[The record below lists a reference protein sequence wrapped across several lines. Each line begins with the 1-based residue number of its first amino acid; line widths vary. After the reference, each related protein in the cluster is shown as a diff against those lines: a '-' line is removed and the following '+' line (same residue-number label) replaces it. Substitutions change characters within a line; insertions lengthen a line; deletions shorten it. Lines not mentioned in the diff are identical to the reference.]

1 LNRRNF
7 LKLTAVGAV
16 SFAVQALCSQS
27 IRTLITS
34 LIAGNGSGT
43 VKPMGLSTLG
53 PIPPALS
60 TTLPAPTNTILPTET
75 PTQAPAYVAT
85 PSSQVTLDAVGDIML
100 GRTVGQ
106 QVLAKGPQI
115 VFAGVQLGLAVSDIR
130 VGNLECSL
138 TNLGTPAK
146 KMYTMQ
152 APPAAAMVL
161 SQGKFDLVSLA
172 NNHSMDYGYIGLADE
187 QKTLDKAGIATVGA
201 GVNFDLAHTPSLLE
215 RNGLR
220 LAFLAY
226 VDVPVE
232 QNGFDTH
239 TWVATADQPGLA
251 WGDPYQIKI
260 DVAAARRQA
269 DVVVVLLH
277 SGIEIGKYLPTIS
290 ANQRADAYAAIDG
303 GAALVLGAHPH
314 VLEPIER
321 YHGGLIAFSLGN
333 FVFDDYQGIAN
344 ATVILRVVLTRAGV
358 QSFDYVPV
366 LIDNGL
372 PHVIPDGQVPAIGTM
387 LAPVNP

>member
-1 LNRRNF
+1 
-7 LKLTAVGAV
+7 LTAAGAV
-16 SFAVQALCSQS
+16 SFAVQALCGQS
-27 IRTLITS
+27 IRTLS
-34 LIAGNGSGT
+34 NSPVARGLNGPAKSVELT
-43 VKPMGLSTLG
+43 
-53 PIPPALS
+53 PIPPAFT
-60 TTLPAPTNTILPTET
+60 TTLPAPTDTILLTET
-75 PTQAPAYVAT
+75 PTQVPTDAPT
-85 PSSQVTLDAVGDIML
+85 PSGQVTLEVVGDIML

-106 QVLAKGPQI
+106 QLLAKGPQI
-115 VFAGVQLGLAVSDIR
+115 VFAGVQSGLAVADLR
-130 VGNLECSL
+130 VGNLECAI

-146 KMYTMQ
+146 KLYVLQ
-152 APPAAAMVL
+152 APPAAVMAL
-161 SQGKFDLVSLA
+161 SLGKFDLVSVA
-172 NNHSMDYGYIGLADE
+172 NNHAMDYGYIGLADE
-187 QKTLDKAGIATVGA
+187 RKTLSQNGIATVGS
-201 GVNFDLAHTPSLLE
+201 GVNFDQAHLPILLE
-215 RNGLR
+215 RNGLH

-226 VDVPVE
+226 VDVPIE

-239 TWVATADQPGLA
+239 TWGATADQPGLA
-251 WGDPYQIKI
+251 WADPNQIKI

-277 SGIEIGKYLPTIS
+277 SGIEIGKYLPGIS

-358 QSFDYVPV
+358 KSYDYVPV
-366 LIDNGL
+366 IIEKGL
-372 PHVIPDGQVPAIGTM
+372 PTVIPDSQVPAIATM
-387 LAPVNP
+387 VAPVNL